1 MGEMRRNVFFLRG
14 VKIVRKYLQNLPSR
28 LALLLLV
35 ADAVIQSLQPGPGGR
50 QKKCLERQRVV
61 ASGECGS
68 VGDPS
73 GL

>member
-1 MGEMRRNVFFLRG
+1 M
-14 VKIVRKYLQNLPSR
+14 QNLPSR